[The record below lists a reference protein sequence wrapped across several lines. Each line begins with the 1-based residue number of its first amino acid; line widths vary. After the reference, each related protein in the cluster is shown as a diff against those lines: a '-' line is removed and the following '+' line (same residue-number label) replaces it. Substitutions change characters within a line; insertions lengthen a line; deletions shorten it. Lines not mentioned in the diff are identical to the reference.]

1 VAVSSWTSGFLVSF
15 LCLQGLLMKS
25 TETAPST
32 GQKLPYSAPTLTI
45 HGDLRT
51 MTAAKGGRKND
62 AGHPKTFT
70 PGGPA

>member
-1 VAVSSWTSGFLVSF
+1 
-15 LCLQGLLMKS
+15 MKS